1 MQEHERLLESKK
13 TVSPTAT
20 ATAAAAAAAA
30 VKVTTDFS
38 IAAIMNA
45 AATDS
50 NANRRRIS
58 SCSYN
63 VFKDTVISGKLSPLV
78 INIV

>member
-1 MQEHERLLESKK
+1 MLIGGANMQEHERLLESKK
-13 TVSPTAT
+13 NVSSATTAT

-63 VFKDTVISGKLSPLV
+63 VFKDTVISGE
-78 INIV
+78 